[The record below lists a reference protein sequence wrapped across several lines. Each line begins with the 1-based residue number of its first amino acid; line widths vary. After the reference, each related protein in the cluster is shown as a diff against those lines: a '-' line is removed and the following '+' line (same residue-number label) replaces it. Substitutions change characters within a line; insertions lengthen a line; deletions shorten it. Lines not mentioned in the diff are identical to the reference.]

1 MKRSISHLTTGALSL
16 ASASAAQT
24 LVEINLL
31 DNFVESNASGD
42 TSSFSSQLIPGGT
55 NSFFG
60 GYNIIFAASANLGA
74 NATTN
79 GVRFTQYGSILT
91 FAGPRAYGNG
101 VNSFNAIA
109 SGGFFANST
118 LNAGNFLQGTTPQSL
133 TRFINVQLTQADIN
147 AGQTTSGLLQY
158 EVSSSLSGQRIE
170 FQRIIFEDGDTN
182 ISATDTD
189 TTDTIFTPLSNGE
202 LNTTTQLTEFGSVE
216 NGVFTLTTVPEP
228 SSIALLALGAGGLIT
243 RRRREASKKS
253 A

>member
-55 NSFFG
+55 NLFSGAYFI
-60 GYNIIFAASANLGA
+60 YATSANFGA
-74 NATTN
+74 NATAN

-91 FAGPRAYGNG
+91 FVGPRAYGNG
-101 VNSFNAIA
+101 VDSFNAFA
-109 SGGFFANST
+109 GGGFFASST
-118 LNAGNFLQGTTPQSL
+118 GAAVGNYLQGTTPQSL
-133 TRFINVQLTQADIN
+133 TRFIIVQLTQAEIN
-147 AGQTTSGLLQY
+147 AGQATSALLQL
-158 EVSSSLSGQRIE
+158 EVSSSLTGQRIE

-182 ISATDTD
+182 IPQTDMDTD
-189 TTDTIFTPLSNGE
+189 NILTPVTNGE
-202 LNTTTQLTEFGSVE
+202 LNTTTQLTEFGRVE

-243 RRRREASKKS
+243 RRRRETSKKS

>member
-42 TSSFSSQLIPGGT
+42 TSSFTSQLIPGGT
-55 NSFFG
+55 VNNIFD
-60 GYNIIFAASANLGA
+60 GYAIIFAGSANIGA
-74 NATTN
+74 NATEN
-79 GVRFTQYGSILT
+79 GVRFTQYGSVLT
-91 FAGPRAYGNG
+91 LGIRAYGNG
-101 VNSFNAIA
+101 EDSFNAIA
-109 SGGFFANST
+109 PGGFYAAST
-118 LNAGNFLQGTTPQSL
+118 GGAGNFRQGTVPQSL
-133 TRFINVQLTQADIN
+133 TRFLQVLFTQADIN
-147 AGQTTSGLLQY
+147 AGQETSGLLQL
-158 EVSSSLSGQRIE
+158 EVSSSLTGQRIE

-182 ISATDTD
+182 IFQTDTD
-189 TTDTIFTPLSNGE
+189 TTDIIFTPVINGE
-202 LNTTTQLTEFGSVE
+202 LNTTTQLTEFGRVE

-228 SSIALLALGAGGLIT
+228 SSIAMLALGAGGLIT